1 MQFKKTVLTLGL
13 AVLCQTTAFSQTRDQ
28 IRIVGSSTVY
38 PFTTTVAEAFGKT
51 GFKTPVIESTG
62 TGGGMKLFCEGVGLD
77 RPDATNAS
85 RRIKLGEFELCAKNG
100 VKDIIEVKIGF
111 DGLTM
116 AMGKKVAP
124 LNLTRAQIFMAL
136 AKEVPDSSGKLV
148 ANPYKLWS
156 DLDKSLPARKIEVIG
171 PPPTSGT
178 RDSLH
183 ELFME
188 PGAEV
193 VLASL
198 KTSDKKAFDVA
209 WKTLRQDGA
218 YIEAGE
224 DDNILVNKLAAD
236 ANLVGIFGYSF
247 LEENA
252 AKIQGVKL
260 EGVEPNIDTISDGQY
275 KGARDM
281 FIYFKAAHL
290 PLVKGLEGFITEYT
304 SLKAMGQEGY
314 LEKKGLISL
323 PKEQLTKVRAGV
335 QAKAALTGE
344 GLAK

>member
-1 MQFKKTVLTLGL
+1 MKLKNTVLSLGL
-13 AVLCQTTAFSQTRDQ
+13 AALCSTTAFAQTRDQ

-51 GFKTPVIESTG
+51 GFKTPVVESTG
-62 TGGGMKLFCEGVGLD
+62 TGGGMKLFCEGIGLD
-77 RPDATNAS
+77 KPDATNAS

-100 VKDIIEVKIGF
+100 VKDIIEMKIGF

-116 AMGKKVAP
+116 AMGKKAVP
-124 LNLTRAQIFMAL
+124 LNLTRAQLFMAL
-136 AKEVPDSSGKLV
+136 AKDVPDASGKLI

-156 DLDKSLPARKIEVIG
+156 DIDKSLPSRKIEVMG

-193 VLASL
+193 VLAAL

-224 DDNILVNKLAAD
+224 DDNILVQKLAAD
-236 ANLVGIFGYSF
+236 VNLVGIFGYSF
-247 LEENA
+247 LAENGG
-252 AKIQGVKL
+252 KIQGVKL
-260 EGVEPNIDTISDGQY
+260 EGIEPTIDAIADGKY
-275 KGARDM
+275 KGAREM
-281 FIYFKAAHL
+281 FVYVKTAHL
-290 PLVKGLEGFITEYT
+290 PLVKGLEAFIAEYM
-304 SLKAMGQEGY
+304 SPRSAGEEGY
-314 LEKKGLISL
+314 LEKKGLVPL
-323 PKEQLTKVRAGV
+323 PKDDFAKVRAGV
-335 QAKAALTGE
+335 LAKTALTGE
-344 GLAK
+344 GLSK